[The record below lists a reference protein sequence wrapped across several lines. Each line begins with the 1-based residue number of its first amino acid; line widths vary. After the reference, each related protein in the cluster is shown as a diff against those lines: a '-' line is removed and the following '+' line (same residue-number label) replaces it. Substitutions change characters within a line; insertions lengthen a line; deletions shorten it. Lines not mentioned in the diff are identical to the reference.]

1 MKNAGAA
8 FAGKLCTA
16 LQNKAGGYMKSVI
29 DAMIGNLA
37 HQHSKVRR

>member
-8 FAGKLCTA
+8 LAGHICLA
-16 LQNKAGGYMKSVI
+16 LKNNAGGYMKGCI
-29 DAMIGNLA
+29 EAMIGNLA